1 MHSSDIIIAI
11 QRKFQEFK
19 GLLTSEIS
27 LNLNTSDLKFNIPII
42 KEPNFVDI
50 IQKFLKFFGKNKTLH
65 KKAPSIHSR
74 LEPNKLKSKLFT
86 KKNYYSLTV
95 SRKSSSRASRDMR
108 NEEEFYEA
116 FDDLEDLLIN
126 QHDSLNN
133 SNIIN
138 ESHLQESLK
147 RKNANKAHKIL
158 NYLKDQEVS
167 FVQLQN
173 IIDFKL
179 EIAVP
184 SLSFQV
190 FFEKSK

>member
-1 MHSSDIIIAI
+1 MHSNNINIEI

-27 LNLNTSDLKFNIPII
+27 LSLNTSELKFNIPII

-50 IQKFLKFFGKNKTLH
+50 IQKLLKFFGKNKSMH

-74 LEPNKLKSKLFT
+74 LEPHKLKSKILT

-108 NEEEFYEA
+108 NEDEFYEA

-126 QHDSLNN
+126 QQDSLNN

-138 ESHLQESLK
+138 ESHIQESMK

-158 NYLKDQEVS
+158 NYLKDKEVS

-179 EIAVP
+179 EIMIP
-184 SLSFQV
+184 SLSFEV
-190 FFEKSK
+190 FS